1 MTPKLLHEVVDAR
14 IDTLLSAASTDAS
27 HARIEADRRL
37 VDALLDNAD
46 PPNIY
51 GFTTLLGHLDS
62 MPMTPTGQMSL
73 LRAHLVGSPFEA
85 PPEWMTILT
94 RVKLSQLSAGGS
106 GIHPATFRALSGVAQ
121 TAYPHSARGA
131 WTIGYSSGDVVPAAW
146 WLNALIDI
154 GAVELHHP
162 GDLITLINGSFV
174 STAHAIVAIRA
185 WTRTIDACLAVV
197 REQEQTLPS
206 YADSG
211 IQLPVTM
218 RDLSPLLRSI
228 EHAVSDVLA
237 ALEFRL
243 THPSCNPVFISEGG
257 RAQVRSQSSFLDFT
271 LRDALETALS
281 ASVQTSVYL
290 LAAARL
296 RLDHFRPDE
305 TTPLQVLKIAR
316 SHHRALVSL
325 SARTPM
331 DYSLMES
338 AGIEDVCDW
347 SLSAAITL
355 NEARGYLE
363 SELALLTIDSR
374 SNTDERAWDRDD
386 VLTEMS
392 QLFTSSTQMCQ
403 M

>member
-1 MTPKLLHEVVDAR
+1 M
-14 IDTLLSAASTDAS
+14 
-27 HARIEADRRL
+27 
-37 VDALLDNAD
+37 
-46 PPNIY
+46 
-51 GFTTLLGHLDS
+51 
-62 MPMTPTGQMSL
+62 
-73 LRAHLVGSPFEA
+73 
-85 PPEWMTILT
+85 
-94 RVKLSQLSAGGS
+94 
-106 GIHPATFRALSGVAQ
+106 
-121 TAYPHSARGA
+121 
-131 WTIGYSSGDVVPAAW
+131 
-146 WLNALIDI
+146 
-154 GAVELHHP
+154 
-162 GDLITLINGSFV
+162 
-174 STAHAIVAIRA
+174 
-185 WTRTIDACLAVV
+185 
-197 REQEQTLPS
+197 
-206 YADSG
+206 
-211 IQLPVTM
+211 
-218 RDLSPLLRSI
+218 
-228 EHAVSDVLA
+228 
-237 ALEFRL
+237 

-296 RLDHFRPDE
+296 RLDHLRPDE